1 MRRCVNYS
9 RKQGKPVQP
18 AQPVIAIVEDDV
30 SIGRALSRLLHAVGW
45 KAVTFTS
52 AEAFLQTGLQEP
64 PHCLVLDVR
73 LPGMTGFELLEHF
86 AVAGIALPVILITA
100 HDDVQVRMR
109 AARAGVSTYLRKPVD
124 EQDLLQAIRR
134 ALGLGASTP

>member
-1 MRRCVNYS
+1 MLNY
-9 RKQGKPVQP
+9 P
-18 AQPVIAIVEDDV
+18 AQCRVEDDV

-45 KAVTFTS
+45 KALAFTS

-100 HDDVQVRMR
+100 HALNKMKLQTQAGQF
-109 AARAGVSTYLRKPVD
+109 AARRLRHRTATV
-124 EQDLLQAIRR
+124 
-134 ALGLGASTP
+134 

>member
-1 MRRCVNYS
+1 
-9 RKQGKPVQP
+9 
-18 AQPVIAIVEDDV
+18 
-30 SIGRALSRLLHAVGW
+30 LLHAVGW
-45 KAVTFTS
+45 KTVTFTS
-52 AEAFLQTGLQEP
+52 AEAFLQTGLQES

-109 AARAGVSTYLRKPVD
+109 AAQAGVSTYLRKPVD
-124 EQDLLQAIRR
+124 EQDLLQAIQR